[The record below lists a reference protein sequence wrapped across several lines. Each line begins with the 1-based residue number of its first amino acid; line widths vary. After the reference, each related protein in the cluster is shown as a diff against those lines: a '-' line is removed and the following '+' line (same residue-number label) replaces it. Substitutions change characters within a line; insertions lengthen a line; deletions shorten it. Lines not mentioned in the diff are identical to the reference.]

1 MQFTTIDRTANL
13 VVGLL
18 IERTML
24 FVICRVAAVPPGL
37 AVNVYMPLGYFHVGL
52 LKDLP
57 LYCSMSLRLYIC
69 ACVREREKDSAR

>member
-1 MQFTTIDRTANL
+1 
-13 VVGLL
+13 
-18 IERTML
+18 ML

-57 LYCSMSLRLYIC
+57 LYCSMSLHFYIC
-69 ACVREREKDSAR
+69 VCVREREKDSAR